1 MKRSFIKITIIAIL
15 SLLVSRGFSAERC
28 SRHEFS
34 VYGGG
39 GLSTLNY
46 KVNFGTQRMNLGGH
60 FGFGYRY
67 FFSPNWALGT
77 SVELEFYRTRF
88 DMDNLSFR
96 FMTTDMQGVEFEFRS
111 IVSNFEERQRAMLL
125 QIPLMLQF
133 QTNKPGRQHQFY
145 AAVGGKI
152 GIPVRGRYN
161 STADFRNAGY
171 FSYENSLY
179 DTQEFMGF
187 GNFPNRRSQ
196 GSLNFKTSF
205 FLSAETGIKWR
216 LNDRHSLYTGL
227 YIDYGLNNIARA
239 ASTRPTLIE
248 YNKANPRAF
257 VVNSIINS
265 QYTPMGSNTAQ
276 VFTDKIRP
284 IAIGIK
290 MRLTFGRG
298 CERRNAQAAS
308 QAILSKTI
316 SQQPNSL
323 QIVQSDYDEETQK
336 ALAGGVVG
344 EAAEETLHKA
354 GEATEEERMN
364 AIIKQLGQPIDRYAL
379 NQVEPGEY
387 QKQKLDEKIALLK
400 QYPNLKFYI
409 QGHTC
414 DIGTR
419 EANERVGFGRDV
431 GVRAYI
437 ISQGIDPSRIL
448 GVECKRDTMPL
459 VPNTSEENRRKN
471 RRVQLIIVQ

>member
-1 MKRSFIKITIIAIL
+1 MKRTFIKITIIAIL
-15 SLLVSRGFSAERC
+15 SLLVSRGFSAEQC
-28 SRHEFS
+28 GRHEFS

-46 KVNFGTQRMNLGGH
+46 KVTFGTQKMGLGGH
-60 FGFGYRY
+60 FGLGYRY
-67 FFSPNWALGT
+67 FFSPNWSLGT
-77 SVELEFYRTRF
+77 GVELGFYRAKF
-88 DMDNLSFR
+88 DMDNLNFS
-96 FMTTDMQGVEFEFRS
+96 FMTTDMQGAEFEFRS
-111 IVSNFEERQRAMLL
+111 TASNFQERQRAMLL

-133 QTNKPGRQHQFY
+133 QTNKPDRKHHFY
-145 AAVGGKI
+145 AAIGGKV
-152 GIPVRGRYN
+152 GIPVRGRFSN
-161 STADFRNAGY
+161 TADLKNAGY

-179 DTQEFMGF
+179 DTQRFMGF
-187 GNFPNRRSQ
+187 GSFPNRRSQ
-196 GSLNFKTSF
+196 GSLNFKTAF

-227 YIDYGLNNIARA
+227 YVDYGLNNTARA

-248 YNKANPRAF
+248 YNKANPTAF
-257 VVNSIINS
+257 AVNSIINS
-265 QYTPMGSNTAQ
+265 QYTPMGSNTTQ

-290 MRLTFGRG
+290 MRLAFGRG
-298 CERRNAQAAS
+298 CERRNVQ
-308 QAILSKTI
+308 TT
-316 SQQPNSL
+316 SQQQQLTPFQTGQRNDGEM
-323 QIVQSDYDEETQK
+323 QRIIANIEAEV
-336 ALAGGVVG
+336 AR
-344 EAAEETLHKA
+344 EAAEEARRK
-354 GEATEEERMN
+354 TEKET
-364 AIIKQLGQPIDRYAL
+364 IDVVIKQLGQPIDQYAL
-379 NQVEPGEY
+379 NQTEPGEY

-431 GVRAYI
+431 GVRAYM
-437 ISQGIDPSRIL
+437 ISQGIDPNRIL
-448 GVECKRDTMPL
+448 GTECKRDTMPL

-471 RRVQLIIVQ
+471 RRVQLIIAQ